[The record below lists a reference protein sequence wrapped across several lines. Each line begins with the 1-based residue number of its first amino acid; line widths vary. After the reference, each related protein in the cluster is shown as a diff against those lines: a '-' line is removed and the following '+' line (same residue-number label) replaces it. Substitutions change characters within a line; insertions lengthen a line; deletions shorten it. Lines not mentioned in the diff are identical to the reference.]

1 MTRTDSAMDLR
12 EVVAP
17 AATRKARMTER
28 PRPVNGLNFI
38 GSEWIES
45 STGRRFARENP
56 GDTDEIV
63 GTFPQSSADDV
74 DAAIESALEGAAAWA
89 ESTPEMR
96 ARVLMKTADTL
107 ENWGPQLTAE
117 LVREEGK
124 TTAEAAFEVSRTP
137 TNLRFYAGEA
147 LRVAGHTYNS
157 PAAPLVYTRREPLGV
172 VAAITPWNFPL
183 NIPSRKLGPAL
194 AAGNAVIYKP
204 SEITPL
210 LGQRMVEALLE
221 GGLPASAIALVQG
234 GAEVGRALAADP
246 RISALTFTGSTA
258 VGRAIH
264 AAGSPD
270 RRAQLEMGGK
280 NAVVV
285 LDDADP
291 EKAASTIVK
300 GAFGLSG
307 QACTGSSRAIIA
319 DSIYDEVVSRV
330 LDKVS
335 RLVVGRGDTEGVTMG
350 PLASAAQFEKFVGYV
365 DAAGLDGAVR
375 LTDTEAAAGTG
386 GYFVNPQVFGDVT
399 SEMRISCEEVFGP
412 LLACQRVSSLDDAI
426 DATNRTEYG
435 LSSSVIT
442 NDIERAL
449 EFASRVETGLVKVN
463 QPTTGM
469 ALNAPFGGFKASSTQ
484 THKEQAG
491 ETMMHFYLREKTVY
505 LSN

>member
-1 MTRTDSAMDLR
+1 M
-12 EVVAP
+12 
-17 AATRKARMTER
+17 AAR
-28 PRPVNGLNFI
+28 PRPVHGLNLI

-45 STGRRFARENP
+45 STGRRFERENP
-56 GDTDEIV
+56 ADTAEIV
-63 GTFPQSSADDV
+63 GTFPRSSADDV
-74 DAAIESALEGAAAWA
+74 DAAIESVRAGAVAWA
-89 ESTPEMR
+89 ATSPEKR
-96 ARVLMKTADTL
+96 AQVLMKTADIL
-107 ENWGPQLTAE
+107 EAWGPQLTSE

-124 TTAEAAFEVSRTP
+124 TAAEASFEVSRTP

-147 LRVAGHTYNS
+147 LRIAGHTYDS
-157 PAAPLVYTRREPLGV
+157 PAAPLVYTRREPVGI

-221 GGLPASAIALVQG
+221 GGLPASAIALVHG
-234 GAEVGRALAADP
+234 DAEVGRALAGDP
-246 RISALTFTGSTA
+246 RIPALTFTGSTA

-291 EKAASTIVK
+291 EKAAATIVK

-319 DSIYDEVVSRV
+319 DSIYDDVVGRV
-330 LDKVS
+330 LDKV
-335 RLVVGRGDTEGVTMG
+335 RQIVVGRGDADGVTMG
-350 PLASAAQFEKFVGYV
+350 PLASRAQFEKFVSYV
-365 DAAGLDGAVR
+365 DVAGGDGAVR
-375 LTDTEAAAGTG
+375 LTDTEAVAAPG

-399 SEMRISCEEVFGP
+399 SEMRVSCEEVFGP
-412 LLACQRVSSLDDAI
+412 LLACQRVSGLDEALDAV
-426 DATNRTEYG
+426 NRTEYG

-442 NDIERAL
+442 RDVERAL
-449 EFASRVETGLVKVN
+449 EFAARAETGLVKVN

-505 LSN
+505 LAS

>member
-1 MTRTDSAMDLR
+1 MT
-12 EVVAP
+12 
-17 AATRKARMTER
+17 
-28 PRPVNGLNFI
+28 PRAEPVDGLNFI

-45 STGRRFARENP
+45 TTGRRFERENP
-56 GDTDEIV
+56 ADYAEVV
-63 GTFPQSSADDV
+63 GTFPRSSADDV
-74 DAAIESALEGAAAWA
+74 DAAVDAAVDGAAAWA
-89 ESTPEMR
+89 ATSPEKRAQVLMR
-96 ARVLMKTADTL
+96 AADVLESQA
-107 ENWGPQLTAE
+107 PQLVSE

-124 TTAEAAFEVSRTP
+124 TSAEASFEVSRTP

-147 LRVAGHTYNS
+147 LRIGGHTFAS
-157 PAAPLVYTRREPLGV
+157 PAAPLVYTRREPVGV
-172 VAAITPWNFPL
+172 VAVITPWNFPL

-221 GGLPASAIALVQG
+221 GGLPASAIALVHG
-234 GAEVGRALAADP
+234 DAEVGRALAADP
-246 RISALTFTGSTA
+246 RIPAITFTGSTA

-285 LDDADP
+285 LEDADP
-291 EKAASTIVK
+291 DKAAATIVK

-307 QACTGSSRAIIA
+307 QACTGSSRAILV
-319 DSIYDEVVSRV
+319 DSIYDAVVERI
-330 LDKVS
+330 LEKV
-335 RLVVGRGDTEGVTMG
+335 RQIVVGRGDADGVTMG
-350 PLASAAQFEKFVGYV
+350 PLASRPQFEKFLSYV
-365 DAAGLDGAVR
+365 DAASGDGAVR
-375 LTDTEAAAGTG
+375 LTDTDAVAADG

-399 SEMRISCEEVFGP
+399 ADMRISCEEVFGP
-412 LLACQRVSSLDDAI
+412 LLACQRVSTMDEALAAVNSS
-426 DATNRTEYG
+426 EYG
-435 LSSSVIT
+435 LSSAIMT
-442 NDIERAL
+442 RDIGRAL
-449 EFASRVETGLVKVN
+449 EFAAGADTGLVKIN

-505 LSN
+505 LAS